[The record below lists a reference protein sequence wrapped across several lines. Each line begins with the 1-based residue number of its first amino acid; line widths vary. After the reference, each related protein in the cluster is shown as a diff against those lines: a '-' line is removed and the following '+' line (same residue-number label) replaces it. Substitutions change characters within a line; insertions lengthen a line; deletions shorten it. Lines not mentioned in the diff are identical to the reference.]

1 MDVLTIHGTPPPDAQ
16 SLRTFAY
23 AATTIVLLLSTSTLA
38 LRLFARVKLQS
49 GLELDDYLMIA
60 GYVTYFAL
68 QRANQIALALI
79 KCSILVFY
87 MRIFVTR
94 PFKIAAWVLITL
106 TLIWAIV
113 TWCINLTVCT
123 PVSYFWDKTIP
134 GGKCAS
140 QQVTGAVSG
149 ALGALGDVLILGLP
163 LFMLRGLKLNQRKKV
178 ALSAIFLLGAFTC
191 AASII
196 RIVEVIKAV
205 PTDLPYTNAE
215 SSTWTA
221 MEMEV
226 AIFSGNLPSLAP
238 LFGHFF
244 RNKKGTKPPSY
255 PDVSGQSLST
265 TGQRGA
271 RSRHNRKSIHLTD
284 TDGFERISD
293 DLYAQSKRESLCD
306 MEMGDRAI
314 LVRTEFGYSTEA
326 RNHTAGPDAYE
337 MQVLPAQ
344 QHVVEPT

>member
-23 AATTIVLLLSTSTLA
+23 SATTIVLLLSTSTLA

-49 GLELDDYLMIA
+49 GLELDDYLMIG
-60 GYVTYFAL
+60 GYVVSLDPAISLYIT
-68 QRANQIALALI
+68 
-79 KCSILVFY
+79 
-87 MRIFVTR
+87 
-94 PFKIAAWVLITL
+94 WVLIAL

-113 TWCINLTVCT
+113 TWCINLTVCS

-196 RIVEVIKAV
+196 RIVEVVKAV

-326 RNHTAGPDAYE
+326 RNTARPDAYE